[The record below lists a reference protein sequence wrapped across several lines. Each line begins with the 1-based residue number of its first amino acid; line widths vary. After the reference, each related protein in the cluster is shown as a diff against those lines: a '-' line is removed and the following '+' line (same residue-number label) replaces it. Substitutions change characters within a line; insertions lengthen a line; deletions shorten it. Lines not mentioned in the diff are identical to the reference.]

1 MKLRLFRNRSFA
13 LLILGLFVSNIGT
26 LVQQFAISLYV
37 LNKTGS
43 GLTFA
48 SIIAVSVVPQ
58 LILGPFVGV
67 FVDKVNRKQIIVI
80 SDFLCFT
87 LLVFT
92 ASYLFYIKIIALSY
106 LYVLTIVLSLINMVF
121 QPAFSTMIPSLIEKD
136 NLLEANSIKS
146 FVNSFSNIVSPII
159 AAFFFT
165 AYGLLF
171 VFVLN
176 AISFLLSG
184 IFEIFIDLPGTPKDQ
199 KANSLASYIG
209 ELLEGL
215 NFIKT
220 NNLLLQILIMS
231 AIANFAL
238 SALVKVTLPYVVK
251 EMLHCTDSQFGFYSS
266 AMMFGVLISPL
277 LLSKY
282 LKKIHI
288 VKIVEQTLLVIVILV
303 LFMSLNVSPIFV
315 EIFTFKNIV
324 FYLLTFF
331 STLLFVVI
339 GIHNISVATVFHTR
353 VPNAILGRIN
363 TLFTTITLIAAP
375 LGQLVFGFLLDYGVR
390 TVSLVIIAAITLAA
404 KLQFTINVTKKPLED
419 AEMNTNI
426 V

>member
-13 LLILGLFVSNIGT
+13 LLILCLLVSNIGT

-43 GLTFA
+43 GLTVA

-58 LILGPFVGV
+58 LIFGPFVGV

-80 SDFLCFT
+80 SDFLCFV
-87 LLVFT
+87 LLIAT
-92 ASYLFYIKIIALSY
+92 ASYLFYIKVIELSY
-106 LYVLTIVLSLINMVF
+106 LYLLTIVLSLINMVF

-171 VFVLN
+171 VLILN
-176 AISFLLSG
+176 AISFLMSG
-184 IFEIFIDLPGTPKDQ
+184 IFEIFIDLPRTPKTQ
-199 KANSLASYIG
+199 KTNSLASYKS

-215 NFIKT
+215 CFIKA

-238 SALVKVTLPYVVK
+238 SALVKVTLPYAVK

-266 AMMFGVLISPL
+266 AMMFGLLISPL

-282 LKKIHI
+282 FKKINI
-288 VKIVEQTLLVIVILV
+288 EKIIEQTLLIIVLLV
-303 LFMSLNVSPIFV
+303 LLMSLDVSPIFI
-315 EIFTFKNIV
+315 EILSYKNIG
-324 FYLLTFF
+324 FYFLTFL
-331 STLLFVVI
+331 STMLFVVI

-353 VPNAILGRIN
+353 VPNAILGRTN

-375 LGQLVFGFLLDYGVR
+375 LGQLIFGFLLDYGIR
-390 TVSLVIIAAITLAA
+390 TTSLVIIAAITLVA
-404 KLQFTINVTKKPLED
+404 KLQFSINVTKKPLSD
-419 AEMNTNI
+419 AEVNANI
-426 V
+426 I